1 MYGCEFCVIDKTTY
15 TEYCAIN
22 GEDTN
27 GAVMCDFE
35 YERCPLRASAQ
46 GQGQEQQDNVN
57 EVNNNLIDEIDDLL
71 TEFDEMG
78 YEPTAGCP
86 NPAEEA
92 INFKRRLI
100 KRLLKVK
107 L

>member
-27 GAVMCDFE
+27 GAVMC
-35 YERCPLRASAQ
+35 
-46 GQGQEQQDNVN
+46 

-100 KRLLKVK
+100 KRLLNVSEE
-107 L
+107 